1 MYASWTT
8 KLIVGLFALA
18 GIAALAVLSLRLGKI
33 ELLNNNGYVVYANF
47 DNISGLKT
55 GDEVEIAGVQVGKVV
70 ALSLKD
76 YRAHVA
82 LRLNQGVQVDT
93 EAIAS
98 IKTSGIIGDKYVS
111 ISLGSGEHDIAAG
124 GVIRRTQSAFV
135 LEDAIGQLINSNSSS
150 NNSSNSNG
158 GGSGS
163 ANGASPGDHDR
174 VQSRAT
180 IDCCLER
187 DCCLKKDRKLV
198 VCAEQLF
205 RT

>member
-18 GIAALAVLSLRLGKI
+18 GIVALAFLSLRLGKI
-33 ELLNNNGYVVYANF
+33 ELFNHSGYVVYANF

-55 GDEVEIAGVQVGKVV
+55 GDGIEIAGVQVGKVTGI
-70 ALSLKD
+70 SLKD
-76 YRAHVA
+76 YRAHVS

-93 EAIAS
+93 DAIAS

-111 ISLGSGEHDIAAG
+111 ISLGGGEHDISNG

-135 LEDAIGQLINSNSSS
+135 LEDAIGQLINSNNSSS
-150 NNSSNSNG
+150 SGS

-163 ANGASPGDHDR
+163 GSGASSGDHDKG
-174 VQSRAT
+174 
-180 IDCCLER
+180 LH
-187 DCCLKKDRKLV
+187 
-198 VCAEQLF
+198 
-205 RT
+205 

>member
-18 GIAALAVLSLRLGKI
+18 GIVALGILSLRLGKI
-33 ELLNNNGYVVYANF
+33 ELFNNKGYVIYANF

-55 GDEVEIAGVQVGKVV
+55 GDQVEIAGVQVGKVISI
-70 ALSLKD
+70 SLKD
-76 YRAHVA
+76 YRASVG
-82 LRLNQGVQVDT
+82 LRINDGVHVDT

-111 ISLGSGEHDIAAG
+111 ISLGGGEHDIADG

-135 LEDAIGQLINSNSSS
+135 LEDAIGQLINGNGSSS
-150 NNSSNSNG
+150 PG

-163 ANGASPGDHDR
+163 GSGGSSGSGASPSDTDKH
-174 VQSRAT
+174 
-180 IDCCLER
+180 
-187 DCCLKKDRKLV
+187 LK
-198 VCAEQLF
+198 
-205 RT
+205 

>member
-18 GIAALAVLSLRLGKI
+18 GIVALAILSLRLGKI
-33 ELLNNNGYVVYANF
+33 ELFNDKGYVIYANF

-55 GDEVEIAGVQVGKVV
+55 GDQVEIAGVQVGKVISI
-70 ALSLKD
+70 SLKD
-76 YRAHVA
+76 YRASVG
-82 LRLNQGVQVDT
+82 LQINDGVHVDT

-111 ISLGSGEHDIAAG
+111 ISLGGGEHDIADG

-135 LEDAIGQLINSNSSS
+135 LEDAIGQLINGNGSSS
-150 NNSSNSNG
+150 PG

-163 ANGASPGDHDR
+163 GSGGAAAGNGAAPGDKD
-174 VQSRAT
+174 
-180 IDCCLER
+180 
-187 DCCLKKDRKLV
+187 LK
-198 VCAEQLF
+198 
-205 RT
+205 